1 MNKDLLIYEM
11 KRKKLTTEEL
21 SKQMGISKSAFY
33 RKLKGVSE
41 FTQSEIQ
48 NIVDILEL
56 DSPIPIFFAKE
67 VS

>member
-48 NIVDILEL
+48 KIVDILEL